1 MVKIEIEEVTE
12 DNIKFALEDCT
23 LGMANALRRV
33 IMTEIP
39 TLAIDIVQF
48 DKNYTVI
55 PEEMTTDRLGL
66 IPIESSTV
74 EKYLY
79 PKDCSCKSFC
89 KNCSISIVLD
99 VKNDGP
105 TTLTVTSKSLFME
118 GGVSLNIG
126 DPKHPSIITRLGH
139 KQSIKCKCIAVKGV
153 GKKHAKWS
161 PVATVAFGYDEDNSL
176 RHTKFWHEKDINSEW
191 PKPWFAGESASAQSE
206 TYKHSTEPKKFHFN
220 VEVIKGS
227 LKPMEVLSQA
237 VKVLKDKLKHVRDAL
252 EEI

>member
-1 MVKIEIEEVTE
+1 KIEIEEVTE
-12 DNIKFALEDCT
+12 ENVKFTLSECT

-66 IPIESSTV
+66 IPIESSTA

-89 KNCSISIVLD
+89 KNCSISITLD
-99 VKNDGP
+99 AKNERIVP
-105 TTLTVTSKSLFME
+105 LTVTSKSLFME
-118 GGVSLNIG
+118 DGVTLSIG
-126 DPKHPSIITRLGH
+126 DPRSPSIITRLGNM
-139 KQSIKCKCIAVKGV
+139 QSIKCKCIAVKGT

-161 PVATVAFGYDEDNSL
+161 PVATVAFGYDGDNSL
-176 RHTKFWHEKDINSEW
+176 RHTKYWHEKSINEEW
-191 PKPWFAGESASAQSE
+191 PTPWFSQENSPAQGEKYVHSA
-206 TYKHSTEPKKFHFN
+206 EPRTFHFN
-220 VEVIKGS
+220 VEVIRGC
-227 LKPMEVLSQA
+227 LKPMEVLSQS
-237 VKVLKDKLKHVRDAL
+237 VQILKNKLKHVRNAL
-252 EEI
+252 EDV